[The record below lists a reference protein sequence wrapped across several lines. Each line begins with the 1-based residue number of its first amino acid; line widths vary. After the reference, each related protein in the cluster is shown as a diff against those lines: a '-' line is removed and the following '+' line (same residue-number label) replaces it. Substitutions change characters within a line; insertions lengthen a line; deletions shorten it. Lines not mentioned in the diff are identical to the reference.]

1 MCPARS
7 DDHSRIVGDQI
18 SPLARKSGELAG
30 IIVEED
36 SVLAPRL
43 PAFDQL
49 EDAASQRMEG
59 MGNPKRLR
67 CTARRRCN

>member
-1 MCPARS
+1 MCPAGS
-7 DDHSRIVGDQI
+7 DDHSRIIGEEI
-18 SPLARKSGELAG
+18 SPLARQSGELAG

-43 PAFDQL
+43 PAFDQW
-49 EDAASQRMEG
+49 EDAASQRMKG
-59 MGNPKRLR
+59 MRNPERLR